1 MQHPKSNKEPEV
13 NVKVGSP
20 APKVEVE
27 AYRRGESDPITVAL
41 GGERERWVVLFFYPR
56 DFTFICPTELAAFAE
71 LEDAFR
77 AEEADVVAVSTDSYW
92 SHKAWFETN
101 AMVSRVDY
109 PVVAD
114 TTHELSFGYGV
125 LVEDGSALRGT
136 FIIDPAGVVRHAS
149 VSDQSVGR
157 SPEET
162 LRVLQALR
170 TGELCPVGWRPGQA
184 TLSLAA

>member
-1 MQHPKSNKEPEV
+1 M

-20 APKVEVE
+20 APKVELE
-27 AYRRGESDPITVAL
+27 AYRRGELEPVSVTL

>member
-1 MQHPKSNKEPEV
+1 M
-13 NVKVGSP
+13 NVKVGSH
-20 APKVEVE
+20 APKVELE
-27 AYRRGESDPITVAL
+27 AYRRGEHEPVPFHLDGP
-41 GGERERWVVLFFYPR
+41 RERWLVLFFYPR

-71 LEDAFR
+71 LEQAFR
-77 AEEADVVAVSTDSYW
+77 AEGADVVAASTDSYW

-101 AMVSRVDY
+101 AMVSGVDY

-114 TTHELSFGYGV
+114 TTHELSFDYGV
-125 LVEDGSALRGT
+125 LIEDGSALRGT

>member
-1 MQHPKSNKEPEV
+1 M
-13 NVKVGSP
+13 NVKVGSH
-20 APKVEVE
+20 APKVELE
-27 AYRRGESDPITVAL
+27 AYRRGEHEPVPFHLDGP
-41 GGERERWVVLFFYPR
+41 RERWLVLFFYPR

-77 AEEADVVAVSTDSYW
+77 AEEAEIVAASTDSYW
-92 SHKAWFETN
+92 SHKAWFESN
-101 AMVSRVDY
+101 AMVAGVDY

-114 TTHELSFGYGV
+114 TTHQLSFDYGV
-125 LVEDGSALRGT
+125 LAEDGSALRGT
-136 FIIDPAGVVRHAS
+136 FIIDPAGIVRHAS
-149 VSDQSVGR
+149 VSDMSVGR
-157 SPEET
+157 SPDET